1 MKRFFDTMKYNRAWF
16 RDLAPVEK
24 CAWDYVTASC
34 DNVGVWVPD
43 FRGAE
48 FSIGSAV
55 DWEALPGKVHGNIK
69 ILENGKWWLVDFVSF
84 QYGTLIENNRVHISY
99 ANLLRKHGLWEIY
112 ESMKNGDFKG
122 LESPMDTAKIIQ
134 YSYINTITNVKSK
147 KESKTDRTK
156 LPRYGIAEPVYL
168 SDDEMAK
175 LRAKYDKIYI
185 DQYVKKISL
194 WEPKDGKRPKNDYMT
209 ILRWLDRDKIPM
221 IQPKPKCSDCGSVL
235 VDGVCHNPDCV
246 RYK

>member
-1 MKRFFDTMKYNRAWF
+1 MSKRFHDTTKYQRPWF
-16 RDLAPVEK
+16 RDLTPAEK
-24 CAWDYVTASC
+24 CAWDYISCTC

-48 FSIGSAV
+48 FNIG
-55 DWEALPGKVHGNIK
+55 DKIEWDKLPAKVHGNIR
-69 ILENGKWWLVDFVSF
+69 ILENGKWWLIDFVSY
-84 QYGTLIENNRVHISY
+84 QYGSLIENNRVHISY
-99 ANLLRKHGLWEIY
+99 ANLLRKHGLY
-112 ESMKNGDFKG
+112 DFYRSMENGENKG
-122 LESPMDTAKIIQ
+122 LDSIIDDA
-134 YSYINTITNVKSK
+134 NNKTIKGK
-147 KESKTDRTK
+147 GKGQDKREKYTD
-156 LPRYGIAEPVYL
+156 YGIAASVYL

-175 LRAKYDKIYI
+175 LKSKYDKIYI

-209 ILRWLDRDKIPM
+209 ILRWLDKDKIPM
-221 IQPKPKCSDCGSVL
+221 IQSRPKCSDCGSVL